1 MQPRIPHTTATLCM
15 PGYPPRHVCRAQ
27 AFFSFFILNRITYC
41 STYCNHQPYV
51 GWNVQRAGCGP
62 VRRLRPSL
70 LCALLSL
77 CPLVRA
83 AADAAAAA
91 LTPTAPGGAADYAA
105 EGPFQHRLSKAARG
119 RYVACSTKCTTPPEL
134 RESIP
139 KRRTAHIKI
148 FYLKL
153 LSKSLTS
160 FT

>member
-1 MQPRIPHTTATLCM
+1 M
-15 PGYPPRHVCRAQ
+15 PGGSYPPRHVCRAQ
-27 AFFSFFILNRITYC
+27 AFFTYLIELLIARLIATTNLTSDGTCNVLVVARFAGFGLRC
-41 STYCNHQPYV
+41 SARGSPS
-51 GWNVQRAGCGP
+51 ALSSAP
-62 VRRLRPSL
+62 RP
-70 LCALLSL
+70 
-77 CPLVRA
+77 
-83 AADAAAAA
+83 
-91 LTPTAPGGAADYAA
+91 TPPPPPSPPRPGAADNAA